1 MALSTLITWDASTS
15 SSSSSS
21 EKLKLK
27 PLRASDAVANA
38 ILNAL

>member
-1 MALSTLITWDASTS
+1 MALSTLVTWGASTASNNS
-15 SSSSSS
+15 SK
-21 EKLKLK
+21 ELNLK